1 MLKPRLRMSRPN
13 SIASSARAWPTIRVS
28 GATSD
33 VVANRNRFGSHGFRS
48 SSGFRVLAT
57 GSLPFVR
64 RRKSSLDPEVDPAV
78 PQLLFPLRDGEILRH
93 ADEVAGLREFLHY
106 DPWRRRF
113 RDPAPPGPPGGNRA
127 RQGPTGRSPPSP

>member
-48 SSGFRVLAT
+48 SSGFRILAT
-57 GSLPFVR
+57 GTLPIAR
-64 RRKSSLDPEVDPAV
+64 RRASSLDTEVDPAV
-78 PQLLFPLRDGEILRH
+78 PQLLFPLRGEGFR
-93 ADEVAGLREFLHY
+93 LHEK
-106 DPWRRRF
+106 D
-113 RDPAPPGPPGGNRA
+113 PPGLHFPRSDEPVPHAGCALHGELTEVVVRHLDV
-127 RQGPTGRSPPSP
+127 RQHQLL